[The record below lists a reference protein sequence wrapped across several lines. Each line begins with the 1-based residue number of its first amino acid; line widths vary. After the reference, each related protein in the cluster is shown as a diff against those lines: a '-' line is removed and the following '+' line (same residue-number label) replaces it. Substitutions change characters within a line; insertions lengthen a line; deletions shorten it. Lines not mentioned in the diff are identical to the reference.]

1 MMMHTIG
8 VPMRLKLAIRVL
20 SLLYLFPNHKHRQLS
35 VKITILFFIINIFNL
50 TETTKRV
57 SASYCSF

>member
-20 SLLYLFPNHKHRQLS
+20 SLLFISQPKHKLS
-35 VKITILFFIINIFNL
+35 IKITILFFIINIFNL
-50 TETTKRV
+50 TEITKRV